1 MERDS
6 LDAAPR
12 LPELAGCRPT
22 LRVHT
27 AEEADAFVRTCRDA
41 GYAFIRFEI
50 ADMAGLSRGKT
61 VPLAHVAGYLR
72 TGLNLYGGM
81 LALDSYSIP
90 VRNSGYNEE
99 RNYSDCIMIA
109 DTESLTP
116 VPWLPATARVLC
128 DTMWYDGVP
137 QHALPRLVL
146 KHVLARSAALGYDVM
161 MGHEY
166 EFYVVDSTTRKPVF
180 DGQPIFVTE
189 RTHQLPAIDRLISVL
204 QAQGIDIITSN
215 VEHGPG
221 QFEINYAASV
231 GVRAA
236 DQAFIFKNT
245 VKEYLRKEGL
255 LATFMTKPY
264 KGISGSCCH
273 FHVSLLDRK
282 SGTNVFLDA
291 QDELG
296 LSGRCRS
303 FIQGIL
309 DHTRASMA
317 LWSPTPNC
325 YRRIRPRTYAPSNIS
340 WGVQDRSASVR
351 VKASRDH
358 NTHLEV
364 RVPGALS
371 NPYLVAAS
379 AIAAGLLGLVGARP
393 LAPSS
398 DIPKEDDNRFEK
410 LPTEIY
416 EALQA
421 LEEDAAIR
429 DVLGEEFIR
438 VYVAMK
444 RQESARLRDSIP
456 EAEIAEYFDA
466 Y

>member
-1 MERDS
+1 M
-6 LDAAPR
+6 DAPVKA
-12 LPELAGCRPT
+12 LESTACRPS

-27 AEEADAFVRTCRDA
+27 PEEAKSFVQLCSDA
-41 GYAFIRFEI
+41 GYQSVRFEV

-61 VPLAHVAGYLR
+61 VPLSHVAAYMG

-90 VRNSGYNEE
+90 VRGSGYNEE

-109 DTESLTP
+109 DTSTLTP
-116 VPWLPATARVLC
+116 VPWLKGTGRVLC
-128 DTMWYDGVP
+128 DTMWYDGTP
-137 QHALPRLVL
+137 QWALPRLVL
-146 KHVLARSAALGYDVM
+146 KHVLARASALGYDVM

-166 EFYVVDSTTRKPVF
+166 EFYVVDPATRKPVF
-180 DGQPIFVTE
+180 EGQPIFVTA
-189 RTHQLPAIDRLISVL
+189 RTHQVPAIDRLIGVL

-231 GVRAA
+231 GIRAA
-236 DQAFIFKNT
+236 DQAFVFKNT

-264 KGISGSCCH
+264 QGLSGSCCH
-273 FHVSLLDRK
+273 FHVSLWDRSK
-282 SGTNVFLDA
+282 GENVFLDSK
-291 QDELG
+291 DEIG
-296 LSGRCRS
+296 LSSRCRS

-317 LWSPTPNC
+317 IWSPTPNC

-351 VKASRDH
+351 VKASRDA
-358 NTHLEV
+358 NTHIEV
-364 RVPGALS
+364 RVPAALS

-379 AIAAGLLGLVGARP
+379 AIAAGLIGLVGERA
-393 LAPSS
+393 LTSS
-398 DIPKEDDNRFEK
+398 ADGPKEDDARFEK

-416 EALQA
+416 EALGA
-421 LEEDAAIR
+421 LEQDAQIR
-429 DVLGEEFIR
+429 SILGEEFIR
-438 VYVAMK
+438 VYLAMK
-444 RQESARLRDSIP
+444 RQEAARLRDAIP
-456 EAEIAEYFDA
+456 AAEISEYFDA